1 MSNLAKKK
9 TDSGRRVVRVGS
21 RESLLAV
28 AQARIVMDAV
38 SKRHP
43 EIAFELVTMRT
54 QGDRFSAAHPTSA
67 LPPGDKEIV
76 KGLFVKELEAALHDG
91 RIDFAV
97 HSLKDMSVFA
107 NEALPIVALSPREV
121 PYDVA
126 VFKAGTRPGGATDLS
141 AFAGLTGGC
150 SSARRRVQLERAVG
164 CPIKPIRGNIVTR
177 MEKLDNNGDYD
188 FLILA
193 AAGLLRLGMTDRIGF
208 CFPGDVILPAAGQGV
223 LACQGRAGEN
233 YDYLA
238 DFHDR
243 DVEACVT
250 AERAFAAATGGGCSS
265 PVAAFAQISGR
276 ELRLVGLFADE
287 ERGIFERGEIAG
299 DRGEAAQLG
308 EALARRLL
316 A

>member
-1 MSNLAKKK
+1 
-9 TDSGRRVVRVGS
+9 
-21 RESLLAV
+21 
-28 AQARIVMDAV
+28 MDAV
-38 SKRHP
+38 AKRHP

-54 QGDRFSAAHPTSA
+54 QGDRFSAAHPTSV
-67 LPPGDKEIV
+67 LPDNQSGKAGKADKADKEIV
-76 KGLFVKELEAALHDG
+76 KGLFVKELEAALKDG

-97 HSLKDMSVFA
+97 HSLKDMSVLA
-107 NEALPIVALSPREV
+107 NEELPIVALSPREV

-126 VFKAGTRPGGATDLS
+126 VFRAGTHAGGVTELS

-150 SSARRRVQLERAVG
+150 SSARRRVQFERAIG
-164 CPIKPIRGNIVTR
+164 CRVKPIRGNIVTR
-177 MEKLDNNGDYD
+177 MEKLDHGDDYD

-193 AAGLLRLGMTDRIGF
+193 AAGLLRLGMANRIGF
-208 CFPGDVILPAAGQGV
+208 CFPGNVILPAAGQGV

-233 YDYLA
+233 YGYLE

-265 PVAAFAQISGR
+265 PVAAFAKIAGG
-276 ELRLVGLFADE
+276 ELFLEGLFVDE
-287 ERGIFERGEIAG
+287 ERGVFERGEVAG
-299 DRGEAAQLG
+299 GRDEALRLG